1 MYDAGAWF
9 AGLSGHH
16 IRGRNLD
23 TGAPLNNVA
32 PDQLALTACIRL
44 LDRKLTASVRYA
56 AVSAKTDVPAGSFQ
70 RGSYNLLNAYI
81 GYQPNEDVLAGLS
94 IENLLNEYYVRYP
107 DLLPQ
112 PGITVKA
119 SLKIR
124 LAGGG

>member
-1 MYDAGAWF
+1 M
-9 AGLSGHH
+9 
-16 IRGRNLD
+16 
-23 TGAPLNNVA
+23 
-32 PDQLALTACIRL
+32 
-44 LDRKLTASVRYA
+44 
-56 AVSAKTDVPAGSFQ
+56 SAKTDVPVGSFQ

-81 GYQPNEDVLAGLS
+81 GYQPNEGVLAGLS

-119 SLKIR
+119 WLKIR